1 MQISHQL
8 ESFMPRQS
16 ITFTEPNEE
25 WVRAQVESKEY
36 SSKSDLINDLI
47 RRARKEQEELDL
59 LRKKLIQS
67 EQSGLNSRSPEQIRM
82 EARKRLNGDE

>member
-1 MQISHQL
+1 
-8 ESFMPRQS
+8 MPRQS